1 MTILGLAPAPAEK
14 DSRPCALPCPRL
26 SQCVAPCRVV
36 IMHSMHRIHVQQVI
50 CYLIASAGIAA
61 TAFPADVDYL
71 RDIKPVLK
79 AKCYSCHGAI
89 RQEANLRL
97 DTVEFM
103 RTGGDTGPAVKIGD
117 ELHSD
122 LLFRVTAT
130 DEPERMPPEGEPLS
144 LEQIARFRVW
154 LAGGATAPADEQ
166 PQANPKTHW
175 AFQPLP
181 HVVLPA
187 GDHPIDAFID
197 RRLEGAGLRRS
208 PPANVVSLIRRMFM
222 DLHGLPPTP
231 QQIAEWTQRISESR
245 RTTEQANAAAGQGR
259 ALIDELLDS
268 PRYGER
274 WAQHWLDI
282 VRYADTHGFEV
293 NTPRPNAWPYRD
305 YVIEAFNEDKPYDRF
320 VLEQLA
326 GDSVGEDAAT
336 GFMVAAAA
344 LLPGQI
350 GKDEESKRLARQDEL
365 DEIIVGT
372 TATFLGMTVGCAR
385 CHDHKFDPISQTDY
399 YAMQAFFAGVD
410 YGDREVRG
418 DEYQLRMARANK
430 LQPQIAAVRSRLNQ
444 FATKAFAG
452 RTIIIDDEDLDHV
465 TLLKTKN
472 GHGTNPDE
480 AGRGY
485 RNDVGDSSRY
495 GNLSRSRYT
504 WWDNNSGEDVFT
516 WNPDSK
522 GRFRLW
528 ISWGVHGSGVH
539 TRDARYVLDH
549 DGNLATKNDQKQ
561 IALADQYYFVGVTD
575 GESEQKPLWSGLFDA
590 GVHDFSR
597 TTRLI
602 LRGGETGTGVTAD
615 VIVIQETTANATPL
629 PRLRAPVNA
638 LKTVEHF
645 EPVTARFVR
654 FTSFRT
660 IDDDKHEPCI
670 DELEVF
676 TAGSNPINIALADR
690 GTSASS
696 SGNYSNTGKH
706 QLQHV
711 NDGNYGNSYSWIS
724 NERGKGWVQLE
735 FSKDE
740 TIDRIEWARDR
751 EGKFKDRLPLR
762 YRIDTSLDGQ
772 NWTLVAHSDDR
783 LPMGTPHND
792 VAALLR
798 NGSSADGT
806 DLSALATQL
815 QRLEKQQANLRKPQL
830 VFSGKFREPDKTF
843 VLNRGDPEQ
852 PTTEIAPHVLTSI
865 SSVDLPQHSGDQ
877 QRRAALAK
885 WITSPD
891 NPLAARVMVNRIWQ
905 YHFGAGLVETSSDF
919 GLNGA
924 APSHPELLD
933 WLAQEFI
940 SNNWSV
946 KHLHRVIMSSQTYQQ
961 ASSRTND
968 MKDVNAQIADPAAVD
983 SGNRLLWH
991 FRSRRMEAEAIRD
1004 CMLQISGQLNLKMGG
1019 PGFNFFKSRGGLS
1032 GFPPIETFTA
1042 NEMRR
1047 MVYAHKIRMEP
1058 VPVFGA
1064 FDCPDAGLPTP
1075 RRSQSTTAIQALNLF
1090 NSSFVIDQ
1098 AEAFAKHVQAKA
1110 GESVE
1115 EQAGLAFRLAL
1126 GRPLSEAEKVP
1137 VLDTVKTHGLP
1148 TLCRALFNSS
1158 EFLFIP

>member
-1 MTILGLAPAPAEK
+1 M
-14 DSRPCALPCPRL
+14 RR
-26 SQCVAPCRVV
+26 
-36 IMHSMHRIHVQQVI
+36 MYRIHVQQVV
-50 CYLIASAGIAA
+50 CYLITFILIAGA
-61 TAFPADVDYL
+61 AFPADVDYL

-89 RQEANLRL
+89 KQEASLRL

-103 RTGGDTGPAVKIGD
+103 RTGGDTGPALKTGD

-122 LLFRVTAT
+122 LLFRVTAP
-130 DEPERMPPEGEPLS
+130 DESERMPPEGEPLS
-144 LEQIARFRVW
+144 LEQIEQVEEW
-154 LAGGATAPADEQ
+154 LSAGANGPTDEQ
-166 PQANPKTHW
+166 PQANPRTHW
-175 AFQPLP
+175 AFQPP
-181 HVVLPA
+181 QNIVPPA

-197 RRLEGAGLRRS
+197 RRLGRARLQRS
-208 PPANVVSLIRRMFM
+208 PPTDVVSLIRRIFM

-231 QQIAEWTQRISESR
+231 QQITEWTERITLAR
-245 RTTEQANAAAGQGR
+245 RTITQKNAAVGQIR
-259 ALIDELLDS
+259 TLVDELLDS

-305 YVIEAFNEDKPYDRF
+305 YVIEAFNEDKRYDRF
-320 VLEQLA
+320 VFEQLA

-385 CHDHKFDPISQTDY
+385 CHDHKFDPIPQTDY

-410 YGDREVRG
+410 YGDREIRG
-418 DEYQLRMARANK
+418 DEFLERKDQADQ
-430 LQPQIAAVRSRLNQ
+430 LQPQIAALRNRLHG
-444 FATKAFAG
+444 FEPKSFVG

-472 GHGTNPDE
+472 GHGTNPD
-480 AGRGY
+480 GTNRGY
-485 RNDVGDSSRY
+485 RHDAGDSSRY
-495 GNLSRSRYT
+495 DNFSGSRYT

-516 WNPDSK
+516 WNPDSH

-549 DGNLATKNDQKQ
+549 DGDLSTKNDQKQ
-561 IALADQYYFVGVTD
+561 IALADQYYFAGVTD

-590 GVHDFSR
+590 GVHDFTG

-602 LRGGETGTGVTAD
+602 LRGGETGTGITAD
-615 VIVIQETTANATPL
+615 VIVMQEETADTTPL
-629 PRLRAPVNA
+629 PRLRSPINA

-645 EPVTARFVR
+645 EPVTAGFVR
-654 FTSFRT
+654 FTSFET
-660 IDDDKHEPCI
+660 VDDDKHEPCI

-676 TAGSNPINIALADR
+676 TAGTNPANIALTGR
-690 GTSASS
+690 GTTASS
-696 SGNYSNTGKH
+696 SGNYSNTGIH
-706 QLQHV
+706 QLKHI

-724 NERGKGWVQLE
+724 NERGRGWVQLE
-735 FSKDE
+735 FSKPE
-740 TIDRIEWARDR
+740 IVDRIEWARDR
-751 EGKFKDRLPLR
+751 EGKFKDRLSQN
-762 YRIDTSLDGQ
+762 YRIDTSLDGET
-772 NWTLVAHSDDR
+772 WTLVAHSDDR
-783 LPMGTPHND
+783 LPIGTPHD
-792 VAALLR
+792 HVTALLR
-798 NGSSADGT
+798 NGSSVDGT
-806 DLSALATQL
+806 DLSALASQL
-815 QRLEKQQANLRKPQL
+815 QQLETQKADLRKPL
-830 VFSGKFREPDKTF
+830 MVFSGKFREPDKTF

-865 SSVDLPQHSGDQ
+865 SSVDLPQDSGDQ

-905 YHFGAGLVETSSDF
+905 YHFGYGLVETSSDF

-924 APSHPELLD
+924 SPSHPELLD
-933 WLAQEFI
+933 WLAQEFVF
-940 SNNWSV
+940 NGWSV

-961 ASSRTND
+961 SSSRVQEVT
-968 MKDVNAQIADPAAVD
+968 KSDVQVADPVSVD
-983 SGNRLLWH
+983 SGDRLLWH
-991 FRSRRMEAEAIRD
+991 FPSRRLEAEAIRD

-1019 PGFNFFKSRGGLS
+1019 PGFNFFTSRGGLS
-1032 GFPPIETFTA
+1032 GFPPVETFTA

-1058 VPVFGA
+1058 VPIFGA

-1098 AEAFAKHVQAKA
+1098 AQAFANHVQAEA

-1115 EQAGLAFRLAL
+1115 AQAGLAFRLAL
-1126 GRPLSEAEKVP
+1126 GRSLSEPEKIP
-1137 VLDTVKTHGLP
+1137 VLETVNTHGLP